1 MFWSAIIGGLKVLT
15 FWEVYVVALIFIV
28 ISIGPRL
35 IFRLIVGEEGA
46 EAVGCLS
53 MLITSVFQA
62 LATIIFVFTLFPI
75 LLGFAG
81 NAAWSAWFFPWKIG
95 NAAWLFPW
103 KILLSSPWP
112 MIKASFIIIFVSIA
126 LTFIPLLGRIQSLH
140 TFASGAVSLVMVL
153 GILHSAFPN
162 IPVEKIQIV
171 PGFLTTIGFL
181 AIAGVMSWAS
191 TMLSEM
197 LLSLIATA
205 MGDRAEDYMM
215 LIAITLG
222 GVFGFIPVFIYG
234 AYIGQQLMHAM

>member
-15 FWEVYVVALIFIV
+15 FWEVYVVALIFTV
-28 ISIGPRL
+28 ISIGPMFILGL
-35 IFRLIVGEEGA
+35 IGEKN
-46 EAVGCLS
+46 EAVGCLGG
-53 MLITSVFQA
+53 MLITPVFQA

-81 NAAWSAWFFPWKIG
+81 NAAWSAWLFPWKIG

-112 MIKASFIIIFVSIA
+112 MIKASFIIIFVTIA
-126 LTFIPLLGRIQSLH
+126 LACIPLLGQIQSLH
-140 TFASGAVSLVMVL
+140 TFASGAISLVMVL
-153 GILHSAFPN
+153 GLLHSAFPN

-171 PGFLTTIGFL
+171 PGFLTIIGFL

-191 TMLSEM
+191 TMLVA
-197 LLSLIATA
+197 LIATA
-205 MGDRAEDYMM
+205 MGDRAKDYMM
-215 LIAITLG
+215 LIAIPLG

-234 AYIGQQLMHAM
+234 AYIGQQLIHAI